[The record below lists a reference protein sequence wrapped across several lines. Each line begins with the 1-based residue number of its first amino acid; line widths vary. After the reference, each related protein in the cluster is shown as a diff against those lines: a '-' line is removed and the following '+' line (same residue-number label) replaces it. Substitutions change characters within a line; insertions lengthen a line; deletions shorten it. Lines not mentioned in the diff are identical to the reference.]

1 MSLPL
6 SSRRARLLLKNAS
19 QVVTVGGGSQ
29 PKLGAAMNQVS
40 VLEHHSLLVDHA
52 GLVAQLVPGGAPTEA
67 LHARLLKE
75 EARGEGG
82 GVARVVDC
90 TGKVVLPGFIDG
102 HTHAVGQSRHQ
113 V

>member
-6 SSRRARLLLKNAS
+6 SPRRARLLLKNAS
-19 QVVTVGGGSQ
+19 QVVTVGGGSK
-29 PKLGAAMNQVS
+29 PKLGAAMGQLS
-40 VLEHHSLLVDHA
+40 VLAHHSLLVDHA

-67 LHARLLKE
+67 LHARLRQDE
-75 EARGEGG
+75 VRGEG
-82 GVARVVDC
+82 GVARVVNC
-90 TGKVVLPGFIDG
+90 TGKVILPGFVDG